1 MTMIPLDPQAFAGQ
15 HWSIAIFSSR
25 EDPARLSAAVL
36 AAANADRGAASLA
49 IDLLINGNS
58 TLAFELRSR
67 LSTSMWWKSG
77 ATIRLWSVPQ
87 PDKAHTWNQYLHVL
101 APVADIAFFMDGYVT
116 VEPDAFAEMA
126 EALQRRPTALA
137 ATCLPTTGRSA
148 QEIRRRMLAE
158 GGLHGNL
165 YALTGATMQR
175 LRREGFRLPRGIY
188 RNDSALG
195 AALAFDLD
203 PARNIW
209 SWDRIAVVPDAL
221 YETPVADP
229 TRLGDLRTLLKRR
242 LRQGQGQL
250 ETRALKAHL
259 AGAKRSPMTWPSTAQ
274 RLVLQW
280 AEEHP
285 DEAQSL
291 LWRDPIAWSA
301 LVKLRRQRN
310 EAESGEGIECL
321 GQYSRA
327 TASPRRAPALMA
339 TGR

>member
-1 MTMIPLDPQAFAGQ
+1 MTMIPLDPHAFEGQ
-15 HWSIAIFSSR
+15 RWSLAVFSSR
-25 EDPARLSAAVL
+25 EDPARLAAAVL
-36 AAANADRGAASLA
+36 AAANADRGGASLA
-49 IDLLINGNS
+49 IDLLINGNPA
-58 TLAFELRSR
+58 LAFELRSR

-77 ATIRLWSVPQ
+77 ATIRLWSVPP
-87 PDKAHTWNQYLHVL
+87 PDKAHTWNHYLHVL
-101 APVADIAFFMDGYVT
+101 APPADLAFFMDGYVT
-116 VEPDAFAEMA
+116 VEPDALAEMA
-126 EALQRRPTALA
+126 EALRRRPTALA

-148 QEIRRRMLAE
+148 QELRRRMLAE

-175 LRREGFRLPRGIY
+175 LRRAGFRLPRGIY

-203 PARNIW
+203 PARNVW

-229 TRLGDLRTLLKRR
+229 TRIGDLRALLKRR
-242 LRQGQGQL
+242 LRQGRGQL

-259 AGAKRSPMTWPSTAQ
+259 ARAKRSPMTWPTTAQ

-285 DEAQSL
+285 AEARSL
-291 LWRDPIAWSA
+291 LWTDPIAWSA
-301 LVKLRRQRN
+301 LVKLRRQQDQ
-310 EAESGEGIECL
+310 ADSTDAIECL

-327 TASPRRAPALMA
+327 TAAAAPELMA
-339 TGR
+339 SGR